1 MSSFRIISDPK
12 YWIIHPTNDT
22 TNEEYD
28 SEPLYL
34 VKCGTYESP
43 EGLQPFEIL
52 MRQSILEK
60 VRNSEY
66 VVSLRSNEEHC
77 LVLMNKNNELVAP
90 ILRNIIF

>member
-12 YWIIHPTNDT
+12 YWIIQPTNDT

-66 VVSLRSNEEHC
+66 TVSLRSNEEHC
-77 LVLMNKNNELVAP
+77 LVLMDKNNEPVVP
-90 ILRNIIF
+90 ILKNIIF